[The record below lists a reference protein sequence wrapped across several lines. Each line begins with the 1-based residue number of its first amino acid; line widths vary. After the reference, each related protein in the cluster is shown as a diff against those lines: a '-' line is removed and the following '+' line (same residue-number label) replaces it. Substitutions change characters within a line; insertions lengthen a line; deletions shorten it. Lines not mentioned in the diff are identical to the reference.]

1 MKRPLQ
7 RSLLLFFIFFLS
19 GCAELAKHAETIKP
33 TARLTGTRLANI
45 NFEQADLVFDM
56 DVVNQNPVAINLA
69 GLNYDLK
76 IENQSLISGVTAQG
90 LEIKPASTS
99 TVQLPVTLKFDDLR
113 KLPGE
118 LWQQDRF
125 AYQLDTKIVVDLP
138 IIGNYAIPLSKSGE
152 LPVPKMPVIKV
163 KGVKIKNLSLTAAEV
178 VAQVEIDNPNA
189 FDLAFSDFDYQL
201 DINQQNWGQG
211 SISQRSSIPQ
221 KAKGTIEIPLK
232 LNIMSMG
239 QTAYQLLSSKQPL
252 EYQLKGAMTLDT
264 GIELLRNFR
273 MPLDIRGK
281 ASLN

>member
-7 RSLLLFFIFFLS
+7 RSLILFYIIFLS
-19 GCAELAKHAETIKP
+19 SCAELAKHAETIKP
-33 TARLTGTRLANI
+33 TARLTGTHLANI
-45 NFEQADLVFDM
+45 NFEQADLVFDLA
-56 DVVNQNPVAINLA
+56 VENQNPVAINLA

-99 TVQLPVTLKFDDLR
+99 TVQLPVTLRFEDLT

-118 LWQQDRF
+118 LWQKDRF

-201 DINQQNWGQG
+201 DINQQNWGKG
-211 SISQRSSIPQ
+211 SISQRNNIPQ
-221 KAKGTIEIPLK
+221 KSKGTIEIPVK

-239 QTAYQLLSSKQPL
+239 QTAYQLLSNKQPL

-264 GIELLRNFR
+264 GIELLRNYR
-273 MPLDIRGK
+273 MPLDIKGK

>member
-1 MKRPLQ
+1 MKRLLQ
-7 RSLLLFFIFFLS
+7 RSLILFFIFFLS
-19 GCAELAKHAETIKP
+19 SCAELAKHAETIKP
-33 TARLTGTRLANI
+33 TARLTGTHLANI
-45 NFEQADLVFDM
+45 NFEQADLVFDLA
-56 DVVNQNPVAINLA
+56 VENQNPVAINLA

-90 LEIKPASTS
+90 LEIKPVSTS

-113 KLPGE
+113 KLPNE
-118 LWQQDRF
+118 LWQKDRF
-125 AYQLDTKIVVDLP
+125 DYQLDTKIVVDLP
-138 IIGNYAIPLSKSGE
+138 IIGNYAIPISKSGE
-152 LPVPKMPVIKV
+152 LPVPKIPVIKV
-163 KGVKIKNLSLTAAEV
+163 KGVTIKNLSLTAAEV
-178 VAQVEIDNPNA
+178 VARVEIDNPNA

-211 SISQRSSIPQ
+211 NISERKSIPQ
-221 KAKGTIEIPLK
+221 KSKGTIEIPVK

-264 GIELLRNFR
+264 GIELLRNYR
-273 MPLDIRGK
+273 MPLDIKGK

>member
-7 RSLLLFFIFFLS
+7 RSLILFFIIFLS
-19 GCAELAKHAETIKP
+19 SCAELAKHAETIKP
-33 TARLTGTRLANI
+33 TARLTGTHLANI
-45 NFEQADLVFDM
+45 NFEQADLVFDLA
-56 DVVNQNPVAINLA
+56 VENQNPVAINLA

-113 KLPGE
+113 KLPDE
-118 LWQQDRF
+118 LWHKDRF

-138 IIGNYAIPLSKSGE
+138 IIGNYAIPLTKSGE

-163 KGVKIKNLSLTAAEV
+163 KGVKIKNLGLTAAEV

-201 DINQQNWGQG
+201 DINQQNWGNG
-211 SISQRSSIPQ
+211 SISQRNSIPQ
-221 KAKGTIEIPLK
+221 KSKGTIEIPVK

-264 GIELLRNFR
+264 GIELLRNYR
-273 MPLDIRGK
+273 MPLDIKGK

>member
-1 MKRPLQ
+1 MKRSLQ
-7 RSLLLFFIFFLS
+7 RSLVLFFIFFLS
-19 GCAELAKHAETIKP
+19 SCAELAKHAETIKP
-33 TARLTGTRLANI
+33 TARLTGTHLANI
-45 NFEQADLVFDM
+45 NFEQADLVFDLA
-56 DVVNQNPVAINLA
+56 VENQNPVAINLA

-90 LEIKPASTS
+90 LEIKPVSTS

-113 KLPGE
+113 KLPEE
-118 LWQQDRF
+118 LWQKDRF
-125 AYQLDTKIVVDLP
+125 AYQLDTEIVVDLP
-138 IIGNYAIPLSKSGE
+138 IIGHYAIPLSRSGE

-163 KGVKIKNLSLTAAEV
+163 KGVKIKNLSLAAAEV

-201 DINQQNWGQG
+201 DINQQNWGLG
-211 SISQRSSIPQ
+211 SISQRSSIAQ
-221 KAKGTIEIPLK
+221 KSKRTIEIPVK

-239 QTAYQLLSSKQPL
+239 QTAYQVLSSKQPL

-264 GIELLRNFR
+264 GIELLRNYR
-273 MPLDIRGK
+273 MPLDIKGK

>member
-1 MKRPLQ
+1 MKRSLQ
-7 RSLLLFFIFFLS
+7 RSLVLFFIFFLS
-19 GCAELAKHAETIKP
+19 SCAELAKHAETIKP
-33 TARLTGTRLANI
+33 TARLTGTHLANI
-45 NFEQADLVFDM
+45 NFEQADLVFDLA
-56 DVVNQNPVAINLA
+56 VENQNPVAINLA

-90 LEIKPASTS
+90 LEIKPVSTS

-113 KLPGE
+113 KLPDE
-118 LWQQDRF
+118 LWQKDRF

-138 IIGNYAIPLSKSGE
+138 IIGNYAIPLSRSGE

-163 KGVKIKNLSLTAAEV
+163 KGVKIKNLSLAAAEV

-221 KAKGTIEIPLK
+221 KAKGTIEIPVK

-252 EYQLKGAMTLDT
+252 EYQLTGAMTLDT
-264 GIELLRNFR
+264 GIELLRNYR
-273 MPLDIRGK
+273 MPLDIKGK

>member
-7 RSLLLFFIFFLS
+7 RSLILFFIFFLS
-19 GCAELAKHAETIKP
+19 GCAELTKHAETIKP
-33 TARLTGTRLANI
+33 TARLTGTHLANI
-45 NFEQADLVFDM
+45 NFEQADLVFDLA
-56 DVVNQNPVAINLA
+56 VVNQNPIAINLA

-125 AYQLDTKIVVDLP
+125 AYQLDTTIVVDLP

-239 QTAYQLLSSKQPL
+239 QTAYQLLSNKQPL

-264 GIELLRNFR
+264 GIELLRNYR
-273 MPLDIRGK
+273 MPLDIKGK